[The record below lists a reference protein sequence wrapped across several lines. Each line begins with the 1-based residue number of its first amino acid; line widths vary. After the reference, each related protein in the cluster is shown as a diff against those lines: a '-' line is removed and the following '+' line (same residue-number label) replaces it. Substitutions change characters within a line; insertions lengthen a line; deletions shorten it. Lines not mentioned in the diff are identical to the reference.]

1 MFLFHKKYRLRFV
14 VGIIALGIGIRSVIY
29 IPVGKD
35 VIYLSLAGQQSA
47 IPCYFAMSLIAFYLA
62 DKLFA
67 RRKYVLFFLSIACLI
82 AGCVWVADYIKPFR
96 FAGFSPEANYIMHH
110 FGTAFILSIAFF
122 LRYLK
127 YRTSREVEFQEYK
140 ARQTEA
146 ELRLLKQQINPH
158 FLFNTLNSIYL
169 KCLENTSD
177 AGEMVLQLS
186 DMLRYQLNTDKLRES
201 NLRHELEFL
210 ENYIF
215 FEKRR
220 LPAHVT
226 VDYCVEVDQP
236 DVPIAP
242 NLLIPLIEN
251 TFKHGVLAGQACRI
265 EICLRVTQGKLHLR
279 TQNAVSTRKSG
290 NSTGIGLHNL
300 EQRLQFLYDGK
311 HQLTRLQQ
319 EGNYIAELNI
329 DL

>member
-1 MFLFHKKYRLRFV
+1 M
-14 VGIIALGIGIRSVIY
+14 VGIIALGIGIWSVMFR
-29 IPVGKD
+29 PVGKD
-35 VIYLSLAGQQSA
+35 LIYLSLAGQMSA
-47 IPCYFAMSLIAFYLA
+47 FPCYFVMSLIAFFLA
-62 DKLFA
+62 DKLFT
-67 RRKYVLFFLSIACLI
+67 RRKYVLFYLSLAFLV
-82 AGCVWVADYIKPFR
+82 AGCVWVAGYIKPFQ
-96 FAGFSPEANYIMHH
+96 FSDYSPAANLIVHLL
-110 FGTAFILSIAFF
+110 GTAFILSIAFL
-122 LRYLK
+122 LRYMK
-127 YRTSREVEFQEYK
+127 YRTGREVEFQEYK

-186 DMLRYQLNTDKLRES
+186 DMLRYQLDTDKLMES

-220 LPAHVT
+220 LPVHVA
-226 VDYCVEVDQP
+226 VDYCVDVDQP

-265 EICLRVTQGKLHLR
+265 GICLRVTQGKLQLR
-279 TQNAVSTRKSG
+279 TQNPISTRKSG

-311 HQLTRLQQ
+311 HQLTHLQQ
-319 EGNYIAELNI
+319 EGNYIAELKI